1 LPHLH
6 RRLQPNPKY
15 PDIELNLHLTDKK
28 AR

>member
-15 PDIELNLHLTDKK
+15 LDIELNLHLTDKK